1 MGGGPLAHRSCD
13 GRGRV
18 RTRHRERRRRR
29 ARTVSLDVSK
39 ADAADMR
46 TECLRYLLDHKHEDA
61 VRYDMVATAI
71 TDNRQATLRHLV
83 VVCRWSE
90 D

>member
-1 MGGGPLAHRSCD
+1 M
-13 GRGRV
+13 
-18 RTRHRERRRRR
+18 
-29 ARTVSLDVSK
+29 SK

-83 VVCRWSE
+83 VVSRWSE